1 MNSNNSQIVGC
12 SSSPGIYD
20 RTAELVLSLS
30 CHIAGLPRSSFIR
43 QLDDCIGDNCETYFS
58 GVEINVYLLRCGQ
71 LV

>member
-43 QLDDCIGDNCETYFS
+43 QLDDCIGDNCD
-58 GVEINVYLLRCGQ
+58 N
-71 LV
+71 